1 MIVLR
6 NILLLCWFTVYV
18 CQAAAQP
25 PVHAQRLYEKALK
38 YRAQNKPDKAFAIMH
53 RAIKAYPQYE
63 DAYTSL
69 GDWYFR
75 SHRFRE
81 AAEVYQQASYNCRGG
96 HSAYAR
102 LLATALLRDGQLNKA
117 QYVSHKYG
125 NHSNEWQQLKKQIEF
140 VRSAT
145 AKTGKEEAVNMGIRV
160 NTPYSEMFPLISADG
175 NTLFYTRRT
184 NGIDDDL
191 YYSRRDSCG
200 GWFSGKPFPYPVN
213 TSGQEAAQMISADKH
228 YLFFMRCD
236 NRSITGWG
244 NGSCD
249 LYMAYTADSIWSVPQ
264 SFGATINTPGYEG
277 MPCLSPDNRELYF
290 ASDREGGY
298 GGTDIWMSRFEGG
311 LWQAPRNL
319 GPEINTPGNETA
331 PFLHA
336 DNKTL
341 LFASDGHPGMGDN
354 DLFISK
360 RSNDTSWTAAYNLG
374 YPVNSTSGEASV
386 TLSADGKKAFFSSNR
401 NNLEGNYDLYEMD
414 WPQALQPEVITFV
427 NGSVYD
433 SFSKHALN
441 YASIF
446 IHDLHGNELYHYTS
460 NRGDGSFMII
470 MPVNTTYLI
479 SVHRFGYKSISD
491 TLHYTE
497 QHLAQPAVYH
507 AALLPE
513 DYQEPVNDSLAL
525 TVYFKINQTTLSDSL
540 RLLLQQ
546 TLRDWLPGDDL
557 LIQVNGYTDNT
568 GTPLVNEQVSHLRAQ
583 TVATEIISMGFNPAV
598 VLPRGWGEVNPAAD
612 NDTEASRDL
621 NRRVEIVIR
630 R

>member
-1 MIVLR
+1 MMFR
-6 NILLLCWFTVYV
+6 ILLLFFCFI
-18 CQAAAQP
+18 CQAGITKSQP
-25 PVHAQRLYEKALK
+25 PGHAQRLYEKALK
-38 YRAQNKPDKAFAIMH
+38 YRFQNKPEKAFAAMH
-53 RAIKAYPQYE
+53 RAIKAYPLYE
-63 DAYTSL
+63 DAYLSL

-96 HSAYAR
+96 HHAYAR
-102 LLATALLRDGQLNKA
+102 LLATSLLRDGQLTQA

-125 NHSNEWQQLKKQIEF
+125 NQSSEWQQLKKQIEF
-140 VRSAT
+140 VRSTMANT
-145 AKTGKEEAVNMGIRV
+145 WKEEAVNMGIRV

-175 NTLFYTRRT
+175 NILYYTRRT
-184 NGIDDDL
+184 NGIDDDI

-200 GWFSGKPFPYPVN
+200 GWFSGQPLPYPVN

-236 NRSITGWG
+236 NRSITGWA

-264 SFGATINTPGYEG
+264 GFGATINTPAYEG

-341 LFASDGHPGMGDN
+341 LFASDGHPGMGGT
-354 DLFISK
+354 DLFIS
-360 RSNDTSWTAAYNLG
+360 RRIRDTIWEPTHNLG
-374 YPVNSTSGEASV
+374 YPVNSTSGEASI
-386 TLSADGKKAFFSSNR
+386 TLSADGQKAFLSSNR
-401 NNLEGNYDLYEMD
+401 NNLEGNYDLLEMD
-414 WPQALQPEVITFV
+414 WPQALQPEAITFV
-427 NGSVYD
+427 NGNVYD

-446 IHDLHGNELYHYTS
+446 IHDLYGKELYHYTS

-470 MPVNTTYLI
+470 MPVNTTYTI
-479 SVHRFGYKSISD
+479 SLHRYGYQSITD
-491 TLHYTE
+491 TLHYTQ
-497 QHLAQPAVYH
+497 QHLAAPAVYR

-513 DYQEPVNDSLAL
+513 DYREPVNDSLAL
-525 TVYFKINQTTLSDSL
+525 TVHFKINHTALSDSL
-540 RLLLQQ
+540 RLQVQ
-546 TLRDWLPGDDL
+546 EALRDWLPGDDL

-583 TVATEIISMGFNPAV
+583 AVATELIEMGFNPAI
-598 VLPRGWGEVNPAAD
+598 VLSRGWGEINPVAD
-612 NDTEASRDL
+612 NDTDASRDL
-621 NRRVEIVIR
+621 NRRVEIVITR
-630 R
+630 